1 MGRVL
6 STSKS
11 RCLPSGVTSD
21 VVASFGDGQAG
32 LLSFPPLGHGQASPS
47 TWVCHPDPKGW
58 TRPFFMAQLKG
69 PAMRKSLESLAG
81 WALPLLSLLMVLWF
95 GLYCFVLN
103 YGFGSHSIAT
113 LACDSSLSL
122 TRYLLPGEPPLG
134 QTVSIL
140 PGWSFQ

>member
-81 WALPLLSLLMVLWF
+81 WALHPPVTVDGALVWPVLLCPELW
-95 GLYCFVLN
+95 L
-103 YGFGSHSIAT
+103 
-113 LACDSSLSL
+113 
-122 TRYLLPGEPPLG
+122 RQP
-134 QTVSIL
+134 
-140 PGWSFQ
+140 